1 MYNLALINKNGLF
14 YADRRQVAEMVE
26 RQRLEVLK
34 SIRQYCDYLA
44 EEKIHLDNF
53 FIEVIFFN
61 EGTAI

>member
-14 YADRRQVAEMVE
+14 YTDSRQTAGMAE
-26 RQRLEVLK
+26 RQHDEVLK

-44 EEKIHLDNF
+44 EGILHLGNF
-53 FIEVIFFN
+53 FIEDSFLN

>member
-26 RQRLEVLK
+26 HQRAGFLK

-44 EEKIHLDNF
+44 EGILHLGNF
-53 FIEVIFFN
+53 FIEDSFSN
-61 EGTAI
+61 EGAAI